1 MEIDRIYNMD
11 CMVGMKEIPDGSV
24 DLVVTD
30 PPYVLGTQGG
40 GLFNAKGNYGQYGCH
55 PPRKVMNNIRGITNG
70 FGEEV
75 LDEMV
80 RVMKK
85 INIYL
90 WCSQKQIPWLLQYFV
105 EQRGCNWDLLAWH
118 KGNPV
123 PSCGNKYLSDT
134 EWCLYFREKGVPLF
148 GTYQTKRK
156 YWVQDSNRADN
167 VKYGHPTVK
176 PLRII
181 DMLITNSSKEGDLV
195 MDPYMGSGTTAVAC
209 IRENRRYVGFEIDES
224 YYKRAK
230 LRLEEEQN
238 VIF

>member
-55 PPRKVMNNIRGITNG
+55 PPRKVMTNIRGITNG

-105 EQRGCNWDLLAWH
+105 
-118 KGNPV
+118 
-123 PSCGNKYLSDT
+123 
-134 EWCLYFREKGVPLF
+134 
-148 GTYQTKRK
+148 
-156 YWVQDSNRADN
+156 
-167 VKYGHPTVK
+167 
-176 PLRII
+176 
-181 DMLITNSSKEGDLV
+181 
-195 MDPYMGSGTTAVAC
+195 
-209 IRENRRYVGFEIDES
+209 
-224 YYKRAK
+224 
-230 LRLEEEQN
+230 
-238 VIF
+238 